1 MPTNNPQLSASSGT
15 STADIEWLTADS
27 YDAPT
32 ADAPWK
38 TADTYLN
45 LITSYHRGKP
55 KFSAMIKA
63 LVEPVV
69 AQQQLMGH
77 LPLDFDLDQA
87 IGVQLDQVGEWVG
100 RSRFVS
106 VPIANVWFSW
116 GLENRGWGQGVWFQ
130 SQYDTPAGITRLDDG
145 TYRTLLRAK
154 IAANNW
160 DGTLPSAKAALEI
173 LFPDG
178 ATQIL
183 VTDNQDMTITFGVSG
198 VIPSALFIALLSQG
212 YLPLKPEGV
221 KANYRITTANGP
233 IFGWGVNNEFIGGWG
248 SGAWGAPPEHFTS

>member
-1 MPTNNPQLSASSGT
+1 M
-15 STADIEWLTADS
+15 ADVDS
-27 YDAPT
+27 YID
-32 ADAPWK
+32 
-38 TADTYLN
+38 
-45 LITSYHRGKP
+45 LITSYHAGKP
-55 KFSAMIKA
+55 KFEAMIRA
-63 LVEPVV
+63 LVAPVV
-69 AQQQLMGH
+69 AQQAFVEH

-100 RSRFVS
+100 RTRFIK
-106 VPIANVWFSW
+106 VPVANAWFSFDIAQ
-116 GLENRGWGQGVWFQ
+116 RGFDQGVWYQ
-130 SQYDTPAGITRLDDG
+130 PQYDTTAGITRLDDD

-178 ATQIL
+178 ATSII
-183 VTDNQDMTITFGVSG
+183 VIDNQDMTMTFGVAG

-221 KANYRITTANGP
+221 RADYLITTVSGP
-233 IFGWGVNNEFIGGWG
+233 LFGFDIQSDLIAGFDT
-248 SGAWGAPPEHFTS
+248 GAWGAPPSYFTA